1 VEPLSIIVKNSL
13 GPRALTE
20 TELVAWGMRIG
31 ARVQPPL
38 WIALRGPLGAGKSA
52 LARAVCRGAGVGGRI
67 PSPSFTLVQEYD
79 SPRGFRIHHVD
90 LFRLRSGDDL
100 GALGWEEL
108 MRSSG
113 LVLLE
118 WPGRAG
124 DQLPAD
130 RWELAIAY
138 ASRPTMRVVRVDRLG
153 AAVELIEW

>member
-1 VEPLSIIVKNSL
+1 MGSRPSVVRSSL

-31 ARVQPPL
+31 ASVQPPL
-38 WIALRGPLGAGKSA
+38 WIALRGPLGAGKSV
-52 LARAVCRGAGVGGRI
+52 LARSVCRGAGVGGRI
-67 PSPSFTLVQEYD
+67 PSPSFTLVQGYD
-79 SPRGFRIHHVD
+79 SPRGFHIDHVD

-100 GALGWEEL
+100 GPLGWEEL

-118 WPGRAG
+118 WPERAG

-130 RWELAIAY
+130 RWELDIAY
-138 ASRPTMRVVRVDRLG
+138 SSHPGQRVVRVDRVG
-153 AAVELIEW
+153 AAAELVEW